1 MRTPIFL
8 EWITRS
14 HEIFDIFNSRLDKLI
29 LVDKEQAK
37 QLTMKAVL
45 RALFSVSLFAL
56 LLIGANSANAQ
67 TNNPPA
73 LGPDAQQGTV
83 TGTSQIPSNASIK
96 DAGTQQNNNQQSSN
110 QQPVQMDQNVES
122 HLQQLLTDSKNQLQ
136 QLGPNDPMRARLEDK
151 IEHLENQLNNQ

>member
-1 MRTPIFL
+1 
-8 EWITRS
+8 
-14 HEIFDIFNSRLDKLI
+14 
-29 LVDKEQAK
+29 
-37 QLTMKAVL
+37 MKAVL